1 MLSQKILAID
11 IGGSAIKS
19 GLWENEALTELPSY
33 PTPKTWDEMKAYL
46 KLLVEEHKI
55 TDGVAISAPGAVN
68 VEEGVIY
75 GVSAVQYLHRFP
87 IKQEL
92 ANFLSVPVSFQND
105 ANCAALAEIWQGNA
119 KGLES
124 AALMI
129 IGTGIGGG
137 IAINGKLRSGTNLFG
152 GEFGYQIMNNDTL
165 ETLSDL
171 GSPVAMS
178 KRFSNIKADDRSYT
192 SKEIFDLAEAG
203 DELAQEQIDY
213 FYNALS
219 IGIYNI
225 LVSLDPD
232 RVLIG
237 GGISTREDLLFN
249 IEERVQQLLL
259 KKGAK
264 ELKASIMPCK
274 FLSQANLIGAVYQFL
289 EEQD

>member
-19 GLWENEALTELPSY
+19 GLWGNEALTELLSY

-46 KLLVEEHKI
+46 KLLVEEHQI
-55 TDGVAISAPGAVN
+55 TDGVAISAPGVVN

-75 GVSAVQYLHRFP
+75 GVSAVPYLHRFP

-92 ANFLSVPVSFQND
+92 ADFLSVPVSFQND

-124 AALMI
+124 AVLMI

-152 GEFGYQIMNNDTL
+152 GEFGYQVMNDDTL

-192 SKEIFDLAEAG
+192 SKEIFELAEAG

>member
-1 MLSQKILAID
+1 MLSQKLLAID

-46 KLLVEEHKI
+46 KLLVEEHQI

-75 GVSAVQYLHRFP
+75 GVSAVPYLHRFP

-92 ANFLSVPVSFQND
+92 ADFLSVPVSFQND

-129 IGTGIGGG
+129 VGTGIGGG

-152 GEFGYQIMNNDTL
+152 GEFGYQVMNDDTL

-178 KRFSNIKADDRSYT
+178 KRFSNMKADDRSYT

>member
-1 MLSQKILAID
+1 MSQKILAID
-11 IGGSAIKS
+11 IGGTTIKS
-19 GLWENEALTELPSY
+19 GLWEKEVLTELVSI
-33 PTPKTWDEMKAYL
+33 PTPKTWDGMKAYL
-46 KLLVEEHKI
+46 KGLVEEHQI
-55 TDGVAISAPGAVN
+55 TDGVAISAPGAVHT
-68 VEEGVIY
+68 EEGVIY
-75 GVSAVQYLHRFP
+75 GVSAVPYLHRFP

-92 ANFLSVPVSFQND
+92 AEFLNVPVSFQND

-124 AALMI
+124 AALII

-137 IAINGKLRSGTNLFG
+137 IAINGKLRAGTNLFG
-152 GEFGYQIMNNDTL
+152 GEFGYQIMDPETL

-178 KRFSNIKADDRSYT
+178 NRFSKQKADGKSYT

-203 DELAQEQIDY
+203 DELAQEAIDK
-213 FYNALS
+213 FYHALS

-237 GGISTREDLLFN
+237 GGISTREDLILT
-249 IEERVQQLLL
+249 IEERVQQLLQM
-259 KKGAK
+259 KGAK
-264 ELKASIMPCK
+264 ELKASILPCK
-274 FLSQANLIGAVYQFL
+274 FLSQANLIGAVYQFIT
-289 EEQD
+289 EYA

>member
-1 MLSQKILAID
+1 MSQKILAID

-46 KLLVEEHKI
+46 KLLVDEHQI
-55 TDGVAISAPGAVN
+55 TNGVAISAPGAVN

-75 GVSAVQYLHRFP
+75 GVSAVPYLHRFP

-105 ANCAALAEIWQGNA
+105 ANCEALAEIWQGNA

-137 IAINGKLRSGTNLFG
+137 IAINGKLRSGRNLFG
-152 GEFGYQIMNNDTL
+152 GEFGYQVMNDDTL

-203 DELAQEQIDY
+203 NELAQEQIDY

-264 ELKASIMPCK
+264 ELKASIIPCK

>member
-1 MLSQKILAID
+1 MSQKILAID

-33 PTPKTWDEMKAYL
+33 PTPKTWDEMKTYL
-46 KLLVEEHKI
+46 KLLVEEHQI

-75 GVSAVQYLHRFP
+75 GVSAVPYLHRFP

-92 ANFLSVPVSFQND
+92 AGFLSVPVSFQND

-152 GEFGYQIMNNDTL
+152 GEFGYQVMNDDTL

-192 SKEIFDLAEAG
+192 SKEIFELAEAG

>member
-1 MLSQKILAID
+1 MGKKILAID

-19 GLWENEALTELPSY
+19 GIWEADSLNELSSFT
-33 PTPKTWDEMKAYL
+33 TPDTWDEMKAHL
-46 KLLVEEHKI
+46 KSLVEEHQI

-68 VEEGVIY
+68 AEEGVIY
-75 GVSAVQYLHRFP
+75 GVSAVPYLHRFP

-92 ANFLSVPVSFQND
+92 AEYLSVPVSFQND
-105 ANCAALAEIWQGNA
+105 ANCAALAEVWLGNA

-124 AALMI
+124 AALII
-129 IGTGIGGG
+129 IGTGIGGS
-137 IAINGKLRSGTNLFG
+137 IVIDGKLRTGTNLFG
-152 GEFGYQIMNNDTL
+152 GEFGYQVINHDTL

-178 KRFSNIKADDRSYT
+178 KRFSAIKADGRAYT

-203 DELAQEQIDY
+203 DELAQEQIGI
-213 FYNALS
+213 FYNAVS

-232 RVLIG
+232 RILIG
-237 GGISTREDLLFN
+237 GGISTREDLLLN
-249 IEERVQQLLL
+249 IDERVQQLLL
-259 KKGAK
+259 KNGAK
-264 ELKASIMPCK
+264 ELEASIMPCK

-289 EEQD
+289 IEQG

>member
-19 GLWENEALTELPSY
+19 GLWGNEALTELPSY

-46 KLLVEEHKI
+46 KLLVDEHQI

-75 GVSAVQYLHRFP
+75 GVSAVPYLHRFP

-152 GEFGYQIMNNDTL
+152 GEFGYQVMNDDTL

-264 ELKASIMPCK
+264 DLQASIMPCK

>member
-1 MLSQKILAID
+1 MSQKILAID

-46 KLLVEEHKI
+46 KLLVDEHQI
-55 TDGVAISAPGAVN
+55 TNGVAISAPGAVN

-75 GVSAVQYLHRFP
+75 GVSAVPYLHRFP

-105 ANCAALAEIWQGNA
+105 ANCEALAEIWQGNA

-152 GEFGYQIMNNDTL
+152 GEFGYQVMNDDTL

-203 DELAQEQIDY
+203 NELAQEQIDY

-259 KKGAK
+259 KKGSK
-264 ELKASIMPCK
+264 ELKASIIPCK

>member
-1 MLSQKILAID
+1 MSQKILAID

-19 GLWENEALTELPSY
+19 GLWGNEALTELPSY

-46 KLLVEEHKI
+46 KLLVEEHQI

-75 GVSAVQYLHRFP
+75 GVSAVPYLHRFP

-92 ANFLSVPVSFQND
+92 ADFLSVPVSFQND

-152 GEFGYQIMNNDTL
+152 GEFGYQVMNDDTL

>member
-1 MLSQKILAID
+1 MSQKILAID

-46 KLLVEEHKI
+46 KLLVDEHQI
-55 TDGVAISAPGAVN
+55 TNGVAISAPGAVN

-75 GVSAVQYLHRFP
+75 GVSAVPYLHRFP

-105 ANCAALAEIWQGNA
+105 ANCEALAEIWQGNA

-152 GEFGYQIMNNDTL
+152 GEFGYQVMNDDTL

-203 DELAQEQIDY
+203 NELAQEQIDY

-264 ELKASIMPCK
+264 ELKASIIPCK

>member
-1 MLSQKILAID
+1 MSQKILAID

-46 KLLVEEHKI
+46 KLLVEEHQI
-55 TDGVAISAPGAVN
+55 TNGVAISAPGAVN

-75 GVSAVQYLHRFP
+75 GVSAVPYLHRFP

-105 ANCAALAEIWQGNA
+105 ANCEALAEIWQGNA

-152 GEFGYQIMNNDTL
+152 GEFGYQVMNDDTL

-192 SKEIFDLAEAG
+192 SKEIFELAEAG

-264 ELKASIMPCK
+264 ELKASIIPCK

>member
-1 MLSQKILAID
+1 MSQKILAID

-19 GLWENEALTELPSY
+19 GLWENDELTELPSFE
-33 PTPKTWDEMKAYL
+33 TPKTWDEMKAYL
-46 KLLVEEHKI
+46 KSLVEEHQI
-55 TDGVAISAPGAVN
+55 TEGVAISAPGAVN
-68 VEEGVIY
+68 AEEGVIY
-75 GVSAVQYLHRFP
+75 GVSAVPYLHRFP

-92 ANFLSVPVSFQND
+92 AEFLGVPVSFQND
-105 ANCAALAEIWQGNA
+105 ANCAALAEVWQGNA

-124 AALMI
+124 AAMMI

-137 IAINGKLRSGTNLFG
+137 VVINGELRTGANLFG
-152 GEFGYQIMNNDTL
+152 GEFGYQIMNNETL

-178 KRFSNIKADDRSYT
+178 KRYSKIKADEHEYS

-203 DELAQEQIDY
+203 DELAQEQIDQ

-219 IGIYNI
+219 IGIYNVLI
-225 LVSLDPD
+225 SLDPD

-237 GGISTREDLLFN
+237 GGISTREDLLMN
-249 IEERVQQLLL
+249 LEKRVQELLL
-259 KKGAK
+259 QKGAK

-274 FLSQANLIGAVYQFL
+274 FLSQANLIGAVCQFL
-289 EEQD
+289 TEQK

>member
-1 MLSQKILAID
+1 MSQKILAID

-19 GLWENEALTELPSY
+19 GLWENDELMELPSFE
-33 PTPKTWDEMKAYL
+33 TPKTWDEMKAYL
-46 KLLVEEHKI
+46 KSLVNEHQI
-55 TDGVAISAPGAVN
+55 TEGVAISAPGAVN

-75 GVSAVQYLHRFP
+75 GVSAVPYLHRFP

-92 ANFLSVPVSFQND
+92 TEFLGVPVSFQND
-105 ANCAALAEIWQGNA
+105 ANCAALAEVWQGNA

-124 AALMI
+124 AAMMI

-137 IAINGKLRSGTNLFG
+137 VVINGELRTGANLFG
-152 GEFGYQIMNNDTL
+152 GEFGYQIMNNETL

-171 GSPVAMS
+171 GSPVAMA
-178 KRFSNIKADDRSYT
+178 KRYSRIKADDRRYT

-203 DELAQEQIDY
+203 DELAQEQIDL

-225 LVSLDPD
+225 LISLDPD

-237 GGISTREDLLFN
+237 GGISTREDLLLN
-249 IEERVQQLLL
+249 IEERVQELLL
-259 KKGAK
+259 QKGAK
-264 ELKASIMPCK
+264 ELKSSIMPCK

-289 EEQD
+289 TEQK

>member
-19 GLWENEALTELPSY
+19 GLWENEALTELLSY

-46 KLLVEEHKI
+46 KLLVEEHQI

-75 GVSAVQYLHRFP
+75 GVSAVPYLHRFP

-92 ANFLSVPVSFQND
+92 ADFLSVPVSFQND

-124 AALMI
+124 AVLMI

-178 KRFSNIKADDRSYT
+178 KRFSNIKADDRNYT

>member
-1 MLSQKILAID
+1 MSQKILAID

-46 KLLVEEHKI
+46 KLLVDEHQI

-75 GVSAVQYLHRFP
+75 GVSAVPYLHRFP

-92 ANFLSVPVSFQND
+92 AGFLSVPVSFQND

-152 GEFGYQIMNNDTL
+152 GEFGYQVMNDDTL

-192 SKEIFDLAEAG
+192 SKEIFELAEAG

>member
-1 MLSQKILAID
+1 MSQKILAID

-19 GLWENEALTELPSY
+19 GLWENDGLTELPSFE
-33 PTPKTWDEMKAYL
+33 TPKTWDEMKAYL
-46 KLLVEEHKI
+46 KSLVEEHQI
-55 TDGVAISAPGAVN
+55 TEGVAISAPGAVN
-68 VEEGVIY
+68 SEEGVIY
-75 GVSAVQYLHRFP
+75 GVSAVPYLHRFP

-92 ANFLSVPVSFQND
+92 ADFLGVPVSFQND
-105 ANCAALAEIWQGNA
+105 ANCAALAEVWQGNA

-124 AALMI
+124 AAMMI

-137 IAINGKLRSGTNLFG
+137 VVINGELRTGANLFG
-152 GEFGYQIMNNDTL
+152 GEFGYQIMNNETL

-171 GSPVAMS
+171 GSPVAMA
-178 KRFSNIKADDRSYT
+178 KRYSRIKADDRKYT

-203 DELAQEQIDY
+203 DELAQEQIDQ

-219 IGIYNI
+219 IGIYNVLI
-225 LVSLDPD
+225 SLDPD

-237 GGISTREDLLFN
+237 GGISTREDLLAN
-249 IEERVQQLLL
+249 IEERVQELLL
-259 KKGAK
+259 QRGAK

-289 EEQD
+289 TEQK

>member
-19 GLWENEALTELPSY
+19 GLWGNEALTELPSY

-46 KLLVEEHKI
+46 KLLVDEHQI

-75 GVSAVQYLHRFP
+75 GVSAVPYLHRFP

-152 GEFGYQIMNNDTL
+152 GEFGYQVMNDDTL

>member
-1 MLSQKILAID
+1 MSQKILAID

-19 GLWENEALTELPSY
+19 GLWENDGLTELPSFE
-33 PTPKTWDEMKAYL
+33 TPKTWDEMKAYL
-46 KLLVEEHKI
+46 KSLVEEHQI
-55 TDGVAISAPGAVN
+55 TEGVAISAPGAVN
-68 VEEGVIY
+68 AEEGVIY
-75 GVSAVQYLHRFP
+75 GVSAVPYLHRFP

-92 ANFLSVPVSFQND
+92 AEFLGVPVSFQND
-105 ANCAALAEIWQGNA
+105 ANCAALAEVWQGNA

-124 AALMI
+124 AAMMI

-137 IAINGKLRSGTNLFG
+137 VVINGELRTGANLFG
-152 GEFGYQIMNNDTL
+152 GEFGYQIMNNETL

-171 GSPVAMS
+171 GSPVAMA
-178 KRFSNIKADDRSYT
+178 KRYSRIKADDHKYT

-203 DELAQEQIDY
+203 DELAQEQIDQ

-219 IGIYNI
+219 IGIYNVLI
-225 LVSLDPD
+225 SLDPD

-237 GGISTREDLLFN
+237 GGISTREDLLAN
-249 IEERVQQLLL
+249 IEERVQELLL
-259 KKGAK
+259 QKGAK

-289 EEQD
+289 TEQK

>member
-1 MLSQKILAID
+1 MSQKILAID

-19 GLWENEALTELPSY
+19 GLWENDGLTELPSFE
-33 PTPKTWDEMKAYL
+33 TPKTWDEMKAYL
-46 KLLVEEHKI
+46 KSLVEEHKI
-55 TDGVAISAPGAVN
+55 TEGVAISAPGAVN
-68 VEEGVIY
+68 AEEGVIY
-75 GVSAVQYLHRFP
+75 GVSAVPYLHRFP

-92 ANFLSVPVSFQND
+92 ADFLGVPVSFQND
-105 ANCAALAEIWQGNA
+105 ANCAALAEVWQGNA

-124 AALMI
+124 AAMMI

-137 IAINGKLRSGTNLFG
+137 VVINGELRTGANLFG
-152 GEFGYQIMNNDTL
+152 GEFGYQIMNNETL

-171 GSPVAMS
+171 GSPVAMA
-178 KRFSNIKADDRSYT
+178 KRYSRIKADDRKYT

-203 DELAQEQIDY
+203 DELAQEQIDQ

-219 IGIYNI
+219 IGIYNVLI
-225 LVSLDPD
+225 SLDPD

-237 GGISTREDLLFN
+237 GGISTREDLLAN
-249 IEERVQQLLL
+249 IEERVQELLL
-259 KKGAK
+259 QKGAK

-289 EEQD
+289 TEQK

>member
-1 MLSQKILAID
+1 MSQKILAID

-19 GLWENEALTELPSY
+19 GLWENDELTELPSFE
-33 PTPKTWDEMKAYL
+33 TPKTWDEMKAYL
-46 KLLVEEHKI
+46 KSLVEEHQI
-55 TDGVAISAPGAVN
+55 TEGVAISAPGAVN
-68 VEEGVIY
+68 AEEGVIY
-75 GVSAVQYLHRFP
+75 GVSAVPYLHRFP

-92 ANFLSVPVSFQND
+92 AEFLGVPVSFQND
-105 ANCAALAEIWQGNA
+105 ANCAALAEVWQGNA

-124 AALMI
+124 AAMMI

-137 IAINGKLRSGTNLFG
+137 VVINGELRTGANLFG
-152 GEFGYQIMNNDTL
+152 GEFGYQIMNNETL

-171 GSPVAMS
+171 GSPVAMAKRYS
-178 KRFSNIKADDRSYT
+178 KIKADDRRYT

-203 DELAQEQIDY
+203 DELAQEQIDL

-219 IGIYNI
+219 IGIYNVLI
-225 LVSLDPD
+225 SLDPD

-237 GGISTREDLLFN
+237 GGISTREDLLTN
-249 IEERVQQLLL
+249 LEERVQELLL

-264 ELKASIMPCK
+264 ELKHSIMPCK

-289 EEQD
+289 TERD

>member
-1 MLSQKILAID
+1 MSQKILAID

-19 GLWENEALTELPSY
+19 GLWENDGLTELPSFE
-33 PTPKTWDEMKAYL
+33 TPKTWDEMKAYL
-46 KLLVEEHKI
+46 KSLVEEHQI
-55 TDGVAISAPGAVN
+55 TEGVAISAPGAVN
-68 VEEGVIY
+68 AEEGVIY
-75 GVSAVQYLHRFP
+75 GVSAVPYLHRFP

-92 ANFLSVPVSFQND
+92 ADFLGVPVSFQND
-105 ANCAALAEIWQGNA
+105 ANCAALAEVWQGNA

-124 AALMI
+124 AAMMI

-137 IAINGKLRSGTNLFG
+137 VVINGELRTGANLFG
-152 GEFGYQIMNNDTL
+152 GEFGYQIMNNETL

-171 GSPVAMS
+171 GSPVAMA
-178 KRFSNIKADDRSYT
+178 KRYSRIKADDRKYT

-203 DELAQEQIDY
+203 DELAQEQIDQ

-219 IGIYNI
+219 IGIYNVLI
-225 LVSLDPD
+225 SLDPD

-237 GGISTREDLLFN
+237 GGISTREDLLAN
-249 IEERVQQLLL
+249 IEERVQELLL
-259 KKGAK
+259 QKGAK

-289 EEQD
+289 TERD

>member
-1 MLSQKILAID
+1 MNQKILAID
-11 IGGSAIKS
+11 IGGTAIKS
-19 GLWENEALTELPSY
+19 GLWENEALIELPSFE
-33 PTPKTWDEMKAYL
+33 TPKTWDEMKAYL
-46 KLLVEEHKI
+46 KILVEKNQI
-55 TDGVAISAPGAVN
+55 TDGVAISAPGAVDA
-68 VEEGVIY
+68 EEGVIY
-75 GVSAVQYLHRFP
+75 GVSAVPYLHRFP

-92 ANFLSVPVSFQND
+92 AEFLGVPVSFQND
-105 ANCAALAEIWQGNA
+105 ANCAALAELWQGNA

-137 IAINGKLRSGTNLFG
+137 IAINGKLRPGSNLFG

-178 KRFSNIKADDRSYT
+178 ERFSKIKADGREYT

-203 DELAQEQIDY
+203 DELAQEQINQLY
-213 FYNALS
+213 QALS

-225 LVSLDPD
+225 LISLDPD

-237 GGISTREDLLFN
+237 GGISMREDLLLN
-249 IEERVQQLLL
+249 IEERVQKLLL

-274 FLSQANLIGAVYQFL
+274 FLNQANLIGAVSQFL
-289 EEQD
+289 TEQA

>member
-1 MLSQKILAID
+1 MSQKILAID

-46 KLLVEEHKI
+46 KLLVEEHQI

-75 GVSAVQYLHRFP
+75 GVSAVPYLHRFP

-92 ANFLSVPVSFQND
+92 AGFLSVPVSFQND

-152 GEFGYQIMNNDTL
+152 GEFGYQVMNDDTL

-192 SKEIFDLAEAG
+192 SKEIFELAEAG

>member
-19 GLWENEALTELPSY
+19 GLWGNEALTELPSY

-46 KLLVEEHKI
+46 KLLVEEHQI

-75 GVSAVQYLHRFP
+75 GVSAVPYLHRFP

-92 ANFLSVPVSFQND
+92 ADFLSVPVSFQND

-152 GEFGYQIMNNDTL
+152 GEFGYQVMNDDTL

>member
-1 MLSQKILAID
+1 MSQKILAID

-19 GLWENEALTELPSY
+19 GLWGNEALTELPSY

-46 KLLVEEHKI
+46 KLLVDEHQI

-75 GVSAVQYLHRFP
+75 GVSAVPYLHRFP

-152 GEFGYQIMNNDTL
+152 GEFGYQVMNDDTL

>member
-1 MLSQKILAID
+1 MSQKILAID

-46 KLLVEEHKI
+46 KLLVEEHQI

-75 GVSAVQYLHRFP
+75 GVSAVPYLHRFP

-105 ANCAALAEIWQGNA
+105 ANCEALAEIWQGNA

-152 GEFGYQIMNNDTL
+152 GEFGYQVMNDDTL

-192 SKEIFDLAEAG
+192 SKEIFELAEAG